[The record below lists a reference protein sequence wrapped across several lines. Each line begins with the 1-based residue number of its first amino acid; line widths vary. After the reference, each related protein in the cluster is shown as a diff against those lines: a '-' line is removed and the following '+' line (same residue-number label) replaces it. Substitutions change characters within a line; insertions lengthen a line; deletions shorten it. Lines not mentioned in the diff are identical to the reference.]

1 MLESNQL
8 HGPLHDFY
16 HVSLALL
23 LNMKFSHRSYQT
35 VIHSLRLYNK
45 YFQDSLNK
53 DAWEVKVC
61 SWNLFQHTHVTKNF
75 SQMDIQNNND
85 IKQRKIRHPG
95 KLNLEGLSFLFF
107 SFYFCT
113 ITAHLPLNF
122 PPYHSIISLTQVCRV
137 YGQAKTIKIKNLVV
151 CNKKEDIF
159 FSIYSC
165 RGWK

>member
-8 HGPLHDFY
+8 HGLLHDFY

-23 LNMKFSHRSYQT
+23 LNMKFSHRSYET

-113 ITAHLPLNF
+113 ITAHLPQL
-122 PPYHSIISLTQVCRV
+122 PTISFNHFTDTSLQSLW
-137 YGQAKTIKIKNLVV
+137 ASKNNQNQELG
-151 CNKKEDIF
+151 
-159 FSIYSC
+159 SL
-165 RGWK
+165 

>member
-23 LNMKFSHRSYQT
+23 LNMKFSHRSYET

-53 DAWEVKVC
+53 NAWEVNVC

-107 SFYFCT
+107 LFLHDNCSSPSTSHHIIQSFHWHKSAEFMGKQKQSKSRT
-113 ITAHLPLNF
+113 
-122 PPYHSIISLTQVCRV
+122 
-137 YGQAKTIKIKNLVV
+137 
-151 CNKKEDIF
+151 
-159 FSIYSC
+159 
-165 RGWK
+165 W